1 MKTMQPDIGLLLQR
15 TNDLLE
21 TLVRLQLRPIIE
33 SELSDTKK
41 KKLYELTGGSLPI
54 KQISERVGLATG
66 TISQTWQRWEDAG
79 LLIKNGKSYRKV
91 LS

>member
-1 MKTMQPDIGLLLQR
+1 M
-15 TNDLLE
+15 
-21 TLVRLQLRPIIE
+21 VRRKPAGQLQLRPIIE